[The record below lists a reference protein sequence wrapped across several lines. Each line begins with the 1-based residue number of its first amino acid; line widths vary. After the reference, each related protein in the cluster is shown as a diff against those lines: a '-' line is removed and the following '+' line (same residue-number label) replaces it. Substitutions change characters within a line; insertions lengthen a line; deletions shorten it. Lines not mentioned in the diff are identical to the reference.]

1 MSPAH
6 NPQVAS
12 PRTGIFV
19 TFEGIEGS
27 GKTTQIRR
35 LSAHLA
41 SRGVPHL
48 VTREPGG
55 TPLSDEIRGLVLVPR
70 EESVSPEAELL
81 LYEAARAQHVRG
93 VILPALRTGRAVLC
107 DRFCDATT
115 AYQAYARGLDADQV
129 ERLNRFAAGDLL
141 PALTL
146 LFDLPPEV
154 GFARVKGRGFKPDR
168 LESESLDF
176 HRTVR
181 DGYLRLAGREPG
193 RIVRIDAAAPEE
205 EVSRSVLRAVAQRFG
220 W

>member
-1 MSPAH
+1 MNAP
-6 NPQVAS
+6 
-12 PRTGIFV
+12 FV

-41 SRGVPHL
+41 AKGVLHL

-55 TPLSDEIRGLVLVPR
+55 TPLSDEIRALVLVPR
-70 EESVSPEAELL
+70 DETVSPETELL

-93 VILPALRTGRAVLC
+93 LILPALLSGRAVLC

-115 AYQAYARGLDADQV
+115 AYQAHARGLDAEEV
-129 ERLNRFAAGDLL
+129 ERLNRFAAGELV
-141 PALTL
+141 PVLTL

-154 GFARVKGRGFKPDR
+154 GFARLKGRGHAPDR
-168 LESESLDF
+168 LERESLDF
-176 HRTVR
+176 HRAVR
-181 DGYLRLAGREPG
+181 DGYLHLAGRDPG
-193 RIVRIDAAAPEE
+193 RVVRIDAAAPEE
-205 EVSRSVLRAVAQRFG
+205 DVFQSVLRTVAQRFE

>member
-6 NPQVAS
+6 
-12 PRTGIFV
+12 FV

-41 SRGVPHL
+41 AKGVLHL

-55 TPLSDEIRGLVLVPR
+55 TPISDEIRALVLVPR
-70 EESVSPEAELL
+70 EETVFPEAELL

-93 VILPALRTGRAVLC
+93 RIHPALLTGRAVLC
-107 DRFCDATT
+107 DRFSDATT
-115 AYQAYARGLDADQV
+115 AYQAHARGIDPSMV
-129 ERLNRFAAGDLL
+129 ERLNRFAAGDLV
-141 PALTL
+141 PSMTL
-146 LFDLPPEV
+146 LFDLPPEE
-154 GFARVKGRGFKPDR
+154 GFARIKGRGAAKDR
-168 LESESLDF
+168 LERESLDF
-176 HRTVR
+176 HRAVR
-181 DGYLRLAGREPG
+181 EGYLRLAEGDPG

-205 EVSRSVLRAVAQRFG
+205 EVFRSVLRAVAQRFG